1 MGLVRLVTRRRG
13 TSVVLLGAVVS
24 LGVVAVAA
32 SRFSWRRTKA
42 EETPENVPEGLHKE
56 ETTTTTTPTAGQRW
70 DTPPEA
76 LEPPQVEASESP
88 PSPEV

>member
-1 MGLVRLVTRRRG
+1 MGLARLVTRRRRG

-24 LGVVAVAA
+24 LGVVAMTA

-42 EETPENVPEGLHKE
+42 ERTPDPEPESLPETDK
-56 ETTTTTTPTAGQRW
+56 TPTAGQRW

-88 PSPEV
+88 PPP

>member
-1 MGLVRLVTRRRG
+1 MGLARMVTRRRRG

-24 LGVVAVAA
+24 LGVVAVVA
-32 SRFSWRRTKA
+32 SRFSWRKPKLESTNEPEAAKAKDETKA
-42 EETPENVPEGLHKE
+42 A
-56 ETTTTTTPTAGQRW
+56 PTAGQRW

-88 PSPEV
+88 PSP

>member
-1 MGLVRLVTRRRG
+1 MGLARLVTRRRG

-24 LGVVAVAA
+24 LGVVAMTA

-42 EETPENVPEGLHKE
+42 EPAPEPQPQSTDTPEA
-56 ETTTTTTPTAGQRW
+56 TTPRW
-70 DTPPEA
+70 DTPPIA
-76 LEPPQVEASESP
+76 LEPPYVKASETP

>member
-1 MGLVRLVTRRRG
+1 MGLARLVTRRRG

-24 LGVVAVAA
+24 LGVVAMTA

-42 EETPENVPEGLHKE
+42 EPAPEPPPEQPGKQDPTTSGL
-56 ETTTTTTPTAGQRW
+56 RW
-70 DTPPEA
+70 DTPPAA
-76 LEPPQVEASESP
+76 LEPPYVEASETP

>member
-1 MGLVRLVTRRRG
+1 MGLARLVTRRRG

-32 SRFSWRRTKA
+32 SRFSWRKPKV
-42 EETPENVPEGLHKE
+42 ENTPEPEPESPAKKD
-56 ETTTTTTPTAGQRW
+56 ETQPAPTAGQRW
-70 DTPPEA
+70 DARPVA
-76 LEPPQVEASESP
+76 LEPPHVEASESP